1 MIIVTGGS
9 GKVGRA
15 CVKDL
20 MAHAGLPQVGREGEA
35 AFDLAAFRRWKSFD
49 EAVSYDWGL
58 AAWRW
63 FQGAVVG
70 IAMGFGL
77 GGVQ

>member
-1 MIIVTGGS
+1 MNWTKIGLDALRGLVPAAMI
-9 GKVGRA
+9 
-15 CVKDL
+15 
-20 MAHAGLPQVGREGEA
+20 
-35 AFDLAAFRRWKSFD
+35 DLAAFRRWKSFD